1 MKQDLNNF
9 DPVEEFVETED
20 SASEAGFSLLEI
32 LVALAIIASLAALV
46 GPRLLGQVDKSKVT
60 TAKVQIKM
68 LETSLTTYMAD
79 GGSLPTGGDA
89 LQVLVRNVN
98 NDSNWAGPYL
108 SEPEIPMDPWGN
120 PYVYT
125 PPTQSGD
132 IGNIVS
138 LGADKQPGGSGMNAD
153 IG

>member
-1 MKQDLNNF
+1 MTQKIKK
-9 DPVEEFVETED
+9 EKRIED
-20 SASEAGFSLLEI
+20 NHPEAGFSLLEI

-68 LETSLTTYMAD
+68 LETALTTYMAD
-79 GGSLPTGGDA
+79 GGSLPNGDDA

-98 NDSNWAGPYL
+98 NDSYWAGPYM
-108 SEPEIPMDPWGN
+108 SEPELPLDPWGTA
-120 PYVYT
+120 YVYT
-125 PPTQSGD
+125 QPTQAGD
-132 IGNIVS
+132 IGNVSS
-138 LGADKQPGGSGMNAD
+138 LGADRQPGGSGLNAD